1 MLGDIPKAQYVMRR
15 QAIEEEVQRL
25 GTPTADPGIDRAK
38 ALLDDFAQFWEIET
52 EPSERRK
59 LLLSLFEQV
68 WAQEKAG
75 SSPCSRTRTSC
86 RTSKPPAAAALGAET
101 GGVPKAGATGVE
113 ASFGTPLRSACNS
126 R

>member
-1 MLGDIPKAQYVMRR
+1 MGR

-25 GTPTADPGIDRAK
+25 GTPAADPDIDRAK

-68 WAQEKAG
+68 WAQNAA
-75 SSPCSRTRTSC
+75 SSPSSRTRTSC
-86 RTSKPPAAAALGAET
+86 RASKPPAAAALGAET
-101 GGVPKAGATGVE
+101 SGAPKAG
-113 ASFGTPLRSACNS
+113 LRSGSKNLDSTWNRIRECAQASALNP
-126 R
+126 